1 MAKQGGIIPL
11 KGTIGNI
18 TFYKSKAGHLAR
30 EKGGVD
36 GKRIAND
43 PAFVRTRENGAEFGR
58 AGKAG
63 KLLRLAIRPLL
74 MNVGDSYVTA
84 RLTRTMVKVIQADA
98 TNARGQRNVID
109 GEAELLKG
117 FEFNSNARLGSTL
130 FATYAAVID
139 RNAGTGTVNIPVF
152 DAMKMIAPPAGAT
165 HCKIRVGA
173 AAIDFEAETFVNGST
188 DSSDFALVPS
198 PLVAL
203 ELKVTLALTGAH
215 PIFLVLGVEF
225 SQLVNGSLYSLRNGA
240 FNALSMVEVSGLPA
254 GPDTP

>member
-18 TFYKSKAGHLAR
+18 TFYKTKAGNLAR

-36 GKRIAND
+36 GNRIAND

-63 KLLRLAIRPLL
+63 KLLRTAFRPLL
-74 MNVGDSYVTA
+74 MNVSDSYVTG
-84 RLTRTMVKVIQADA
+84 RLTRMMVKVIQADA

-117 FEFNSNARLGSTL
+117 FEFNSNARLGSTI
-130 FATYAAVID
+130 FAPYTAVID
-139 RNAGTGTVNIPVF
+139 RAAGTATVNIPVF
-152 DAMKMIAPPAGAT
+152 DALNMVSAPAAAT

-173 AAIDFEAETFVNGST
+173 AAIDFEAETFVNGYA
-188 DSSDFALVPS
+188 DSSDI
-198 PLVAL
+198 AL
-203 ELKVTLALTGAH
+203 EAAPPLAMSQQVTLTAGSTH

-225 SQLVNGSLYSLRNGA
+225 FQLINGALYSLRNGA
-240 FNALSMVEVSGLPA
+240 FNALSMVEVSGLPV
-254 GPDTP
+254 TP